1 MRTYYCKDC
10 QKTVTFDVKDII
22 KKCNDCSTI
31 FENEIAKSHI
41 INMRTTWSGT
51 TKMEFNTT
59 TIGDSIDRM
68 NR

>member
-1 MRTYYCKDC
+1 MRTYYCNNC
-10 QKTVTFDVKDII
+10 QKTVTFDVKETI

-31 FENEIAKSHI
+31 FENELVKSHE